1 MKNQVVCKEP
11 VRIRF
16 KKLANGNKSIYL
28 DVYKNGE
35 RHYEFLKRYLLPDT
49 KENKET
55 NREMLEFANAVK
67 AKTIVELQNGDYGFK
82 SSRKN
87 KTNLIQYI
95 YQLADEQL
103 LKTGNKRSYYY
114 TLHSLAIHLEAY
126 KGKKTILQN
135 VDERFIREF
144 IAFLKNAENLNY
156 KDSNEK
162 MKINILS
169 KNTQHNLFKKLAW
182 VLSKALKQNI
192 ISVNPINKL
201 EISDKPK
208 EEDSE
213 REYLTVDEIKTLMH
227 TDCNDDM
234 IKKAFLF
241 CCLVGLRYSD
251 VSKMTWADFKK
262 GNDGKTIL
270 SIRITKTKK
279 IENFPI
285 SEEAM
290 KWLPDKID
298 NKDLVFHLPKNDN
311 ANKKLENWIRSAKIT
326 KRITF
331 HCSRHTAATLTLS
344 LGVPIETVSKLL
356 GHTKISTTE
365 IYAKILASNER
376 KAVDKQNGI
385 FDKK

>member
-208 EEDSE
+208 
-213 REYLTVDEIKTLMH
+213 
-227 TDCNDDM
+227 
-234 IKKAFLF
+234 
-241 CCLVGLRYSD
+241 
-251 VSKMTWADFKK
+251 
-262 GNDGKTIL
+262 
-270 SIRITKTKK
+270 
-279 IENFPI
+279 
-285 SEEAM
+285 
-290 KWLPDKID
+290 
-298 NKDLVFHLPKNDN
+298 
-311 ANKKLENWIRSAKIT
+311 
-326 KRITF
+326 
-331 HCSRHTAATLTLS
+331 
-344 LGVPIETVSKLL
+344 
-356 GHTKISTTE
+356 
-365 IYAKILASNER
+365 
-376 KAVDKQNGI
+376 
-385 FDKK
+385 